1 MRTVCSFERLHALG
15 HIHSNMGFCR
25 KFIHGCC
32 HRNGLRTAVRSTS
45 EAGRDQLDFS
55 NVLSFMSSEGIQ
67 GTSYDDTRI
76 ENDIIMDIKCIVFV
90 NRCAQETIVV
100 ILHEKDKVNLRK
112 LADRLQ
118 VNRDCLSMAP
128 RNDLVRLVGYPQG
141 YVPPFGH
148 LDGVR
153 RVVDE
158 RLVASSEAL
167 VRFGED
173 GRRILLRPDDLVI
186 ESSSSYR
193 ADVMDVRDDGALK
206 AANDAS
212 LLHRLP
218 WSGGD
223 ENTLVDLTVSV
234 VRKRKLAKRL
244 LFATVV
250 PAENNDST
258 STAFRF
264 WRGGRKSLVWQHPEL
279 ALPCELQ
286 CIFGKTLEKR
296 YGKAVMEKILKK
308 IVKGGCVRVVGQPK
322 KNVKNSNDT
331 VIDLVIHDVSFV
343 SQHGRL
349 GGKSAPT
356 AVQPFVPVGEQTPA
370 PIPAWVEKKRMRRK
384 NQRDPNMPVYVSSVT
399 NVYMVTTADD
409 VKMMADKLGY
419 CTWKEG
425 GGVIPGNLEEGKMF
439 TSWYMKASKDMYPP
453 VGWKPHAVVALDA
466 EWRPSSKESA
476 SPVSLLQIGTQ
487 DEGVFLVDMLR
498 ICHIDRQQDNKL
510 TEAQMLLSDFF
521 EYMFGN
527 HRIVKLGFGLRY
539 DIKRMAESYPWMP
552 CFQKQGKSIKP
563 ILSHVDVLILARL
576 STFAHSNIGLKKIGL
591 SSLCSKILHKYLEKE
606 EQLSDWGQRPLT
618 DSQKEY
624 AVADV
629 ACVVDIYQA
638 IMNESPDILNRNN
651 MVQCAANLFDLAGT
665 SSHRVRNAGSN
676 DGISLSPEAAYRKQA
691 PKKLPLIEAECR
703 FDDARQQCLGQHVP
717 GGGKMGCVQICLG
730 PEEIKSYRV
739 PRGGAMLEMSN
750 AFLLFINVP
759 SRVYPNTFEIG
770 ETCRMSWWSSPG
782 QTEKHPQ
789 IERLLSGTKR
799 IMLFC
804 RKEKE
809 HYVSLGELKVDT
821 VEEMESPQIKVLFSL
836 EDCNNNIVSTQVHDY
851 IRAGAP
857 SNASSS
863 IES

>member
-1 MRTVCSFERLHALG
+1 MRTVCSFERLYALG
-15 HIHSNMGFCR
+15 HIHSNMGFYR
-25 KFIHGCC
+25 KFIKSYC
-32 HRNGLRTAVRSTS
+32 HRNGVRTTVRSIS
-45 EAGRDQLDFS
+45 KAENNLLDFS

-67 GTSYDDTRI
+67 ETSYDDQSS
-76 ENDIIMDIKCIVFV
+76 ENKTILDIKCIVFI
-90 NRCAQETIVV
+90 NRCTQETIVV
-100 ILHEKDKVNLRK
+100 ILHEKDKVNLGK
-112 LADRLQ
+112 LADQLQ
-118 VNRDCLSMAP
+118 VKRDCLWMAP
-128 RNDLVRLVGYPQG
+128 RNELVRLVGYPQG
-141 YVPPFGH
+141 CIPPFGY

-153 RVVDE
+153 RIVDE
-158 RLVASSEAL
+158 KLVGSSDAL

-193 ADVMDVRDDGALK
+193 ADVLDVRDDGALK
-206 AANDAS
+206 AANDTSA
-212 LLHRLP
+212 LYPLP
-218 WSGGD
+218 WSRGD
-223 ENTLVDLTVSV
+223 ENTLVDLTVLV

-258 STAFRF
+258 SNAFRF

-279 ALPCELQ
+279 AVPCELQ

-296 YGKAVMEKILKK
+296 YGKPVMEKILKK
-308 IVKGGCVRVVGQPK
+308 IAKGGYVRVVGQPK
-322 KNVKNSNDT
+322 KNVKNGNDS
-331 VIDLVIHDVSFV
+331 VVDLVIHDVSFV

-349 GGKSAPT
+349 VGKSAPT
-356 AVQPFVPVGEQTPA
+356 AAQSFVPVGEQTPA

-419 CTWKEG
+419 FTWKEG
-425 GGVIPGNLEEGKMF
+425 GGVIPDNLEEGKMF
-439 TSWYMKASKDMYPP
+439 TSWYTKASKDMYPA

-466 EWRPSSKESA
+466 EWRPSSQESA
-476 SPVSLLQIGTQ
+476 SPVSLLQVGTQ
-487 DEGVFLVDMLR
+487 NEGVFLVDMLR
-498 ICHIDRQQDNKL
+498 ICYMDRQQDDRL

-552 CFQKQGKSIKP
+552 CFQKQDRCIKP

-576 STFAHSNIGLKKIGL
+576 STFAHSNVGLKKIGL

-638 IMNESPDILNRNN
+638 IMNESPDILSRNN

-665 SSHRVRNAGSN
+665 SSHRVRNTGN
-676 DGISLSPEAAYRKQA
+676 DGVSLSPEAEYRKQA

-703 FDDARQQCLGQHVP
+703 FDDARQQSLGQHVR

-730 PEEIKSYRV
+730 PEEMKLYRV

-750 AFLLFINVP
+750 AFLLFINIP

-770 ETCRMSWWSSPG
+770 DTCRMSWWSSPG
-782 QTEKHPQ
+782 QTQKHPQ

-804 RKEKE
+804 RKEKD
-809 HYVSLGELKVDT
+809 HYVNLGELKVDT
-821 VEEMESPQIKVLFSL
+821 VEELESPQIKVFFSL
-836 EDCNNNIVSTQVHDY
+836 EDFGIISRQVLDF

-857 SNASSS
+857 SNASS
-863 IES
+863 IGL